1 MLFVPGDVHVSNGLA
16 VLRGKDNSSSVLAVV
31 HTDNTNTS
39 HWNGS
44 HLKIA
49 DLIVEARG
57 IVRSTF
63 TLDSKIPSTML
74 MVLYFLMGWCLLVV
88 LGITLLFKSSYIP
101 CIDCR

>member
-1 MLFVPGDVHVSNGLA
+1 MFFVTGDVHVSNGLA

-31 HTDNTNTS
+31 HTDNTYTS

-63 TLDSKIPSTML
+63 TLVSKIPSTMS
-74 MVLYFLMGWCLLVV
+74 MILYFLNGLVFACCFRYYF
-88 LGITLLFKSSYIP
+88 TF
-101 CIDCR
+101 

>member
-1 MLFVPGDVHVSNGLA
+1 M
-16 VLRGKDNSSSVLAVV
+16 LRGKDNSSSVLAVV
-31 HTDNTNTS
+31 HTDNTYTS

-63 TLDSKIPSTML
+63 TLVSKIPSTMP